1 MLLALLG
8 RKFVLPKLL
17 ELKMTNAVEHNKE
30 ILKNINNKRGTRENI
45 GLLRDE

>member
-17 ELKMTNAVEHNKE
+17 ELKLTNAVEHNKE
-30 ILKNINNKRGTRENI
+30 ILKKHYQQKEDQREHWI
-45 GLLRDE
+45 VT